1 MNPLRK
7 LAGQTVIYGVSTI
20 IGRLLNYLLV
30 PLYTA
35 VFEEGQYGIV
45 TDFYA
50 YVAFFNVLY
59 LFGLETT
66 YFRYANGKGYDEGK
80 VFNAVQTMVLVN
92 AFLIT
97 GLLVIFAPHIAD
109 AFGYPGQ
116 EYYIYILAAVMMIDA
131 VVAIPFAK
139 LRLEGK
145 AKRFALTRLSNIVLV
160 ILFNLFFIVLC
171 PQLSEQGY
179 TGFLLNFYDPDIGV
193 GYVFIS
199 NLIANA
205 LYLLMMGD
213 LLVRLRPSVSS
224 VQVRKFLKY
233 ATPIMFLGLAGVT
246 NEMLSRAILKYR
258 LPDGFYEGLTSLGA
272 LGVFGACYKLSVFM
286 VLAIQAFKYAAEPFF
301 FKGAGQKDSPILF
314 SRVMNGY
321 IIFASL
327 LMMAVIV
334 NLEWIA
340 RIFLRSEVYLR
351 ALPVVPW
358 LLLGGLLL
366 GVYYNLSVWFKLTD
380 RTIFGAYISGIGAV
394 LTIILNWVFIP
405 YFGYMASAVITAL
418 VYFIMCA
425 ISFTAGQRYYR
436 VPYRVIKGISYVIS
450 VFGLSLFLY
459 YNPLAGKWLGYLLNN
474 AIILLVIFLI
484 LKIENIDIISV
495 LRKRS

>member
-1 MNPLRK
+1 MNPLKK

-35 VFEEGQYGIV
+35 VFKEGEYGIV

-66 YFRYANGKGYDEGK
+66 YFRFANKEKNDEQN
-80 VFNAVQTMVLVN
+80 VFNTVQTLVLLN
-92 AFLIT
+92 AFVIT
-97 GLLVIFAPHIAD
+97 GLLVIFAPAIAE
-109 AFGYPGQ
+109 AFGYSGQ
-116 EYYIYILAAVMMIDA
+116 EHYIYILACVMMIDA
-131 VVAIPFAK
+131 IVAIPFAK

-145 AKRFALTRLSNIVLV
+145 AKRFALTRLSNIVIV
-160 ILFNLFFIVLC
+160 ILLNLFFIVLL
-171 PQLSEQGY
+171 PQLADNNYDGV
-179 TGFLLNFYDPDIGV
+179 LLSFYDPEIGV

-213 LLVRLRPSVSS
+213 LLLRLKPSFSKE
-224 VQVRKFLKY
+224 QVGKFLVY

-258 LPDGFYEGLTSLGA
+258 LPEGFYEGLTNLGA

-301 FKGAGQKDSPILF
+301 FKGASQKDSPILF

-321 IIFASL
+321 IIFASI
-327 LMMAVIV
+327 LMMGVIV
-334 NLEWIA
+334 NLGWIGEL
-340 RIFLRSEVYLR
+340 FLRSDVYLR

-358 LLLGGLLL
+358 LLLGGLFL

-380 RTIFGAYISGIGAV
+380 KTIFGAYISGVGAV
-394 LTIILNWVFIP
+394 LTIVLNWLFIP
-405 YFGYMASAVITAL
+405 YFGFMASAVITAM
-418 VYFIMCA
+418 VYFVMCS
-425 ISFTAGQRYYR
+425 ISFLAGQRYYS
-436 VPYRVIKGISYVIS
+436 VPYRVLKGILYIIS
-450 VFGLSLFLY
+450 VFGISLFLY
-459 YNPLAGKWLGYLLNN
+459 YNPLADGVFRYGINN
-474 AIILLVIFLI
+474 FIILLTIAVI
-484 LKIENIDIISV
+484 LKIEKIDIVSFV
-495 LRKRS
+495 RKKG